1 MRESGEKRRKSGKAE
16 SFLPILLLSKKFS
29 LITVQELIYCLSQ
42 AKLQKEPKSKAITR
56 DKMGR
61 NKKLY
66 QKGKSVKQQER

>member
-16 SFLPILLLSKKFS
+16 SFLPILLLSKKLS
-29 LITVQELIYCLSQ
+29 LITVQELIYCPSQ

-61 NKKLY
+61 NKNCNK
-66 QKGKSVKQQER
+66 KAKA